1 MTPRN
6 THPALGPREPPYLRR
21 WTSFTDGSHGIQI
34 VKTTDSGKTWAV
46 RWHTSAW
53 PRSRSTADT
62 HDWHMFCTATLW
74 VGRGGAR
81 PHMLMLQTVKNNTG
95 LHLLT
100 MGVAAR

>member
-53 PRSRSTADT
+53 PRS
-62 HDWHMFCTATLW
+62 TATRW
-74 VGRGGAR
+74 VERGGAG
-81 PHMLMLQTVKNNTG
+81 PQMLMLQTVKNNTG